1 MNLDKIHSIY
11 FIGIG
16 GIGMSALA
24 RYFRMNGRTISG
36 YDRTA
41 TSLTDEL
48 IKEGIQIHFDESPEL
63 IPKEVD
69 LVVYTPAVP
78 ADNKELLYYKEHHYR
93 IVKRSDLLEALTK
106 DLFTVAV
113 AGTHGKTTT
122 TSMIAHILKDSGYD
136 CTAFLGGIAANYNSN
151 FLIGKNKTVVV
162 EADEYDRSFLKLH
175 PDIAVVTSCDPDHL
189 DIYGNPE
196 EVVKAYGDFANQ
208 IKSGGTLITK
218 PSLPFLAYTSLL
230 QPLYYSITG
239 NTDFF
244 ASNLRIING
253 TYAFDFHAN
262 NDSISDVHLSVAG
275 YHNVENAVA
284 AGAVAYQLHI
294 DKEKIRTALN
304 SFKGVKRRF
313 EFIVRNEKVI
323 YIDDYAHHPAEI
335 TAFLKSVREIFPDK
349 KITCIFQPHLYTRT
363 RDFADEF
370 GKALSLAD
378 ELILLPV
385 YPAREVPIPGVTSE
399 MLLTRVSIQNKML
412 TEKKDLI
419 PELSKRKPEVVLTL
433 GAGDIDQL
441 VEPVKKFL
449 TTTD

>member
-16 GIGMSALA
+16 GIGMSGLA
-24 RYFRMNGRTISG
+24 RYFNMKGKKISG
-36 YDRTA
+36 YDRTP
-41 TSLTDEL
+41 TPLINEL
-48 IKEGIQIHFDESPEL
+48 MKEGVQIHFQENVEL

-69 LVVYTPAVP
+69 LVVYTPAIP
-78 ADNKELLYYKEHHYR
+78 ADHKELVYFKEHHQQ

-106 DLFTVAV
+106 DLFTIAV

-122 TSMIAHILKDSGYD
+122 TSLIAHILKDSGYD

-151 FLIGKNKTVVV
+151 FLPGKNNTVVV

-189 DIYGNPE
+189 DIYENEE
-196 EVVKAYGDFANQ
+196 EVVKAYGDFSNQ
-208 IKSGGTLITK
+208 IKKDGTLITK

-230 QPLYYSITG
+230 QPLYYSVSG

-244 ASNLRIING
+244 TSNLRLING

-262 NDSISDVHLSVAG
+262 NDSITDIHLSIAG

-284 AGAVAYQLHI
+284 AGAVAYTLRI
-294 DKEKIRTALN
+294 DKEKIRSALN
-304 SFKGVKRRF
+304 SFKGVRRRF
-313 EFIVRNEKVI
+313 EFIVRNDKLVF
-323 YIDDYAHHPAEI
+323 IDDYAHHPAEI
-335 TAFLKSVREIFPDK
+335 TAFLKSVREIFQDK
-349 KITCIFQPHLYTRT
+349 KITCVFQPHLYTRT

-378 ELILLPV
+378 EVILLPV
-385 YPAREVPIPGVTSE
+385 YPARELPIAGVNSE
-399 MLLTRVSIQNKML
+399 MLL
-412 TEKKDLI
+412 EKISSPYKKAVQKENLI
-419 PELSKRKPEVVLTL
+419 SELSKGKPEVLVTL
-433 GAGDIDQL
+433 GAGDIDQW
-441 VEPVKKFL
+441 VEPIKLFFTAK
-449 TTTD
+449 